1 MRRPDSVVSDS
12 IIEGRDMHAIIPF
25 QKDYPD
31 HKGSV
36 FSRRSQRISAKR
48 QSDR

>member
-25 QKDYPD
+25 QKDYLD
-31 HKGSV
+31 HKESV
-36 FSRRSQRISAKR
+36 FSHSLQRISAKR
-48 QSDR
+48 QSY